1 MLTRLNGLANRWWSC
16 CQPISIQKN
25 RTDFLLYTKS
35 REVLL
40 LFFFS
45 RNKNLVRQTKYRG
58 PFFVYKHVNPTF
70 CMKKKK
76 NRNDFCINIK
86 LEKSFY
92 FKKSVRFCMNDFW
105 YMLELHKYY
114 IFVQGKTKMTLKLR
128 PKKIGS
134 TFCIYKKSE
143 LSIWCIYR
151 KSDQFSVY
159 SNICFWF
166 FIYTEKLVRFLF
178 TISDFLY
185 TQKVPTIYCI
195 KMGW

>member
-70 CMKKKK
+70 CMKKK
-76 NRNDFCINIK
+76 
-86 LEKSFY
+86 EESE
-92 FKKSVRFCMNDFW
+92 RFL
-105 YMLELHKYY
+105 YKH
-114 IFVQGKTKMTLKLR
+114 
-128 PKKIGS
+128 KIG
-134 TFCIYKKSE
+134 KK
-143 LSIWCIYR
+143 
-151 KSDQFSVY
+151 FV
-159 SNICFWF
+159 F
-166 FIYTEKLVRFLF
+166 
-178 TISDFLY
+178 
-185 TQKVPTIYCI
+185 
-195 KMGW
+195 